1 MQWFF
6 LEACSDGER
15 SREQGWW
22 LGLMNLV
29 LMFFKLGEDEI
40 WRVSQPHSLGGIW
53 KGVEGRGLT
62 YINNFIA
69 NYTLL
74 MSIYV

>member
-6 LEACSDGER
+6 LEACFDGER

-40 WRVSQPHSLGGIW
+40 WRVS
-53 KGVEGRGLT
+53 
-62 YINNFIA
+62 
-69 NYTLL
+69 
-74 MSIYV
+74 